1 MTLEKVLKSVVFA
14 GIFAIPFI
22 PLIVA
27 NTLFFPFI
35 TGKGFAFRILVEV
48 SAAAWLALALV
59 SPVFRPRRSWV
70 LATLA
75 LFVLVIGIADV
86 FGANT
91 LKSIWSNFE
100 RMEGWVTLAHLLV
113 YFTVMYSML
122 RTEQVWSRLIH
133 TSIGVS
139 VIAGLY
145 GILQL
150 AGFLT
155 INQGGVRL
163 DATFGNA
170 TYLAVYMLFHL
181 FLTALMW
188 EKAWRS
194 HTERVWLSVMYGGIM
209 VLQGIIL
216 FFTATRGAILGA
228 LGGALLSALLLVI
241 FARQSKNA
249 WRASVAVIAGIL
261 VLVGGFFILK
271 DTKAVTSVEPLERLA
286 SISLQ
291 ETTVVS
297 RFYNYG
303 MAWEGFKERPLLGWG
318 QENYN
323 LVFNTYYDPRMYAQ
337 EPWFDRV
344 HNIVFDW
351 LIAGGLLGLL
361 SYVGVLFAALL
372 GVWRSGAFSVAE
384 RSIFTGLLAG
394 YIFHNL
400 FVFDNITSYIMFM
413 MVLAYIA
420 FRVADARAAQP
431 LCIRALPHKLLPV
444 VAVFAAIGL
453 WGVAWFV
460 NAQGLEK
467 NRALINALIPKESP
481 EAAVEAMEAVAAVRG
496 FLGTQEVREQLVQA
510 AASAANMQLDPEVK
524 GRLFELAHTELEA
537 QMGSAPTDARFP
549 LFLALLDNTYGRYE
563 EAKMYLE
570 KSRQLSP
577 TKQAIIFQ
585 QAANARVR
593 GDTEA
598 VMNLLKEAYE
608 LEPAYQ
614 EARIAYA
621 LEAYNTGA
629 VVLSDELVAPLIAAG
644 VVDQRLVAGY
654 VARGDYERAARL
666 WEGKAKVN
674 PTDAQ
679 ARLATAASY
688 FAAGDNARA
697 IAVLERLGIDIPEVK
712 AQADALIADIKSG
725 RATLAQ

>member
-22 PLIVA
+22 PLVVA

-59 SPVFRPRRSWV
+59 SPTYRPRRSWV
-70 LATLA
+70 WGAFGV
-75 LFVLVIGIADV
+75 FVLVIGVADL
-86 FGANT
+86 FGANV
-91 LKSIWSNFE
+91 LKSVWSNFE
-100 RMEGWVTLAHLLV
+100 RMEGWVTLAHLFV
-113 YFTVMYSML
+113 YLTVLYSMM
-122 RTEQVWSRLIH
+122 RTEQLWARLMH

-139 VIAGLY
+139 VLAGLY
-145 GILQL
+145 GVLQL

-188 EKAWRS
+188 EKVWRS
-194 HTERVWLSVMYGGIM
+194 HTERMWLSVMYGGIM
-209 VLQGIIL
+209 LLQGIIL

-228 LGGALLSALLLVI
+228 LGGALLSALLLVV
-241 FARQSKNA
+241 FARHSKNA
-249 WRASVAVIAGIL
+249 WRASVAVIASIL
-261 VLVGGFFILK
+261 VLVGAFFILK
-271 DTKAVTSVEPLERLA
+271 DTKVITSVEPLERLA

-444 VAVFAAIGL
+444 VAVFAAIVL
-453 WGVAWFV
+453 WGTAWLV

-467 NRALINALIPKESP
+467 NRALINALMPKDTP
-481 EAAVEAMEAVAAVRG
+481 EAAVEALEIAAATPG

-510 AASAANMQLDPEVK
+510 AAAAASMQLEPDIK
-524 GRLFELAHTELEA
+524 GRLFELAHSELEA
-537 QMGSAPTDARFP
+537 GMVAAPEDARFP
-549 LFLALLDNTYGRYE
+549 LFTALLDNSYGRYE
-563 EAKMYLE
+563 DAREYLAQA
-570 KSRQLSP
+570 RALSP
-577 TKQAIIFQ
+577 NKQAIIFQ
-585 QAANARVR
+585 QAANARAR
-593 GDTEA
+593 GDTAA
-598 VMNLLKEAYE
+598 VVGFLKDAYE

-621 LEAYNTGA
+621 LEVYTAGA
-629 VVLSDELVAPLIAAG
+629 VALSDELVAPLIAEG

-666 WEGKAKVN
+666 WEGKARVN

-688 FAAGDNARA
+688 FAAGNNARA
-697 IAVLERLGIDIPEVK
+697 IAVLEQLGIDIPEVK